1 MSFYEGELRQNEG
14 KFRQKRVHCTQW
26 VRQKTPQKA
35 YPGATGDCGGHVAGR
50 DRACAFECGALS
62 FERDR
67 RGAVE
72 PRADVVEALPL
83 ALERS
88 PRGSLQ

>member
-1 MSFYEGELRQNEG
+1 MALSDLDVDVRAGSWGSENDSCLRADDRVPARERRAR
-14 KFRQKRVHCTQW
+14 RQR
-26 VRQKTPQKA
+26 PQA
-35 YPGATGDCGGHVAGR
+35 RLCV
-50 DRACAFECGALS
+50 FECGALS

-67 RGAVE
+67 RCAVE